1 MAKKTAR
8 KTMAKKRARP
18 KKTSSRKTSAKK
30 TAAKKTM
37 AKRKRVIRRKPPQ
50 QRPQEGV
57 MAKMKNVLEDTTA
70 KLKTLLPGESTS
82 QEADQPKSESE
93 KETSHT

>member
-18 KKTSSRKTSAKK
+18 KKTSTKKTSAKK
-30 TAAKKTM
+30 TP
-37 AKRKRVIRRKPPQ
+37 AKRKKVTPKKPPQ
-50 QRPQEGV
+50 QQPQEGV
-57 MAKMKNVLEDTTA
+57 LAKMKNVLDDTTA

-82 QEADQPKSESE
+82 QETDRPKSES
-93 KETSHT
+93 